1 MLSSAISGA
10 VFGVDAYRVDVEVDV
25 ARALPSFTV
34 VGLPDNAVKE
44 SKDRVRSAIRNSG
57 YSFPPQRITVNL
69 APADV
74 KKEGAAFDLPV
85 AVVILATDPNLG
97 IRGLDRVLL
106 LGELSLDGRVRPV
119 RGVLPIAMEARRLG
133 LDAVCVP
140 RENAAEAAVV
150 KGLTVHPV
158 DSLAEVVEGLR
169 EGSLPAARVDPA
181 EFFGRGARYDVDFD
195 EVRGQGHVKR
205 ALEVAAAGGH
215 NVFLVGPPGSGKTM
229 LARRLPTILPEMTWD
244 EALETSRIYSV
255 MGVQD
260 GDGALVVRR
269 PFRAP
274 HHTISDAG
282 LIGGGT
288 IPRCGEISLAHNGVL
303 FLDELPEFKKHVLEV
318 LRQPLEDGAVTIARA
333 STSVTFPAR
342 FMLVAAMNPCP
353 CGYYGDPQHE
363 CTCSPS
369 GIRKYRA
376 RVSGPLLDRF
386 DLHAEVPAVRYR
398 EMAGTGGDG
407 SSAEIRARVAAAR
420 QRQATRYAGRPFH
433 CNAHLS
439 AAGVR
444 KHCTPSADAR
454 DLLEHAMDRLG
465 LSARAYTRALK
476 VARTIADLEEVE
488 EVTRAQVLEA
498 LQFRRASL
506 GPRGD

>member
-1 MLSSAISGA
+1 MLSSVISGA

-57 YSFPPQRITVNL
+57 YAFPPQRITVNL

-74 KKEGAAFDLPV
+74 KKEGAAFDLPM
-85 AVVILATDPNLG
+85 ALVILATDPDLG
-97 IRGLDRVLL
+97 LRGLERVLF
-106 LGELSLDGRVRPV
+106 LGELSLDGRLRPV
-119 RGVLPIAMEARRLG
+119 RGVLPIALEARRLG
-133 LDAVCVP
+133 LEAICVP

-150 KGLTVHPV
+150 KGLTVHAAGA
-158 DSLAEVVEGLR
+158 LAEVVEGLR
-169 EGSLPAARVDPA
+169 GGSLPCFHADLSDL
-181 EFFGRGARYDVDFD
+181 FGRRAEYDVDFG
-195 EVRGQGHVKR
+195 EVHGQGHVKR

-215 NVFLVGPPGSGKTM
+215 NVFLVGPPGAGKTM
-229 LARRLPTILPEMTWD
+229 LARRLPTILPEMTWE

-260 GDGALVVRR
+260 GTGPLVVRR

-318 LRQPLEDGAVTIARA
+318 LRQPLEDGEVTIARA

-353 CGYYGDPQHE
+353 CGYFGDPHHE
-363 CTCSPS
+363 CTCNPS

-386 DLHAEVPAVRYR
+386 DLHVEAPAVRYR
-398 EMAGTGGDG
+398 EMAGGGGDET
-407 SSAEIRARVAAAR
+407 SAAVRERVARARAL
-420 QRQATRYAGRPFH
+420 QAERYAGRRFH

-439 AAGVR
+439 PAAVR
-444 KHCTPSADAR
+444 RFCSPAADAR
-454 DLLEHAMDRLG
+454 QLLEHAMDRLG

-476 VARTIADLEEVE
+476 VARTIADLDGAGEVAR
-488 EVTRAQVLEA
+488 VHVLEA
-498 LQFRRASL
+498 LQFRRAASVL
-506 GPRGD
+506 QRE

>member
-57 YSFPPQRITVNL
+57 YGFPPQRITVNL

-74 KKEGAAFDLPV
+74 KKEGAAFDLPMALV
-85 AVVILATDPNLG
+85 LLATDPNLG
-97 IRGLDRVLL
+97 IRGLDRILF

-119 RGVLPIAMEARRLG
+119 RGVLPIALEARRLG
-133 LDAVCVP
+133 LEAVCVP

-150 KGLTVHPV
+150 QGLAVHAV
-158 DSLAEVVEGLR
+158 ETLAEVVEGLR
-169 EGSLPAARVDPA
+169 AGGLPRLELDLTGV
-181 EFFGRGARYDVDFD
+181 FGRRAECDVDFA

-215 NVFLVGPPGSGKTM
+215 NLFLVGPPGAGKTM
-229 LARRLPTILPEMTWD
+229 LARRLPTILPEMTWE

-260 GDGALVVRR
+260 GGGPLVVHR

-333 STSVTFPAR
+333 ATSVTFPAR

-353 CGYYGDPQHE
+353 CGYHGDPQHE

-369 GIRKYRA
+369 AIRKYRA

-386 DLHAEVPAVRYR
+386 DLHVEVPAVRYR
-398 EMAGTGGDG
+398 EMAGGGEEEA
-407 SSAEIRARVAAAR
+407 SAQVRDRVARARR
-420 QRQATRYAGRPFH
+420 RQAERYAGRAFH
-433 CNAHLS
+433 CNAHMSS
-439 AAGVR
+439 AAVR
-444 KHCTPSADAR
+444 RCAVPSAEAR
-454 DLLEHAMDRLG
+454 GLLEHARDRLG

-476 VARTIADLEEVE
+476 VARTIADLEGADDVG
-488 EVTRAQVLEA
+488 RAHVLEA
-498 LQFRRASL
+498 LQFRRTGL
-506 GPRGD
+506 GQRGD

>member
-1 MLSSAISGA
+1 VLSSAISGA

-57 YSFPPQRITVNL
+57 YGFPPHRITVNL

-74 KKEGAAFDLPV
+74 KKEGAAFDLPM
-85 AVVILATDPNLG
+85 ALVILATDPNLG
-97 IRGLDRVLL
+97 LRGLDRILV

-119 RGVLPIAMEARRLG
+119 RGVLPIALEARRLG
-133 LDAVCVP
+133 LEAVCVP

-150 KGLTVHPV
+150 QGLAVHGV

-169 EGSLPAARVDPA
+169 AGALPKLECDLSAV
-181 EFFGRGARYDVDFD
+181 FGRRVEYHADFA
-195 EVRGQGHVKR
+195 EVRGQAHVKR

-215 NVFLVGPPGSGKTM
+215 NVFLVGPPGAGKTM
-229 LARRLPTILPEMTWD
+229 LARRLPSVLPEMTWE

-255 MGVQD
+255 MGVRD
-260 GDGALVVRR
+260 GGGPLVVHR

-288 IPRCGEISLAHNGVL
+288 LPRCGEISLAHNGVL

-318 LRQPLEDGAVTIARA
+318 LRQPLEDGEVTIARA
-333 STSVTFPAR
+333 ATSVTFPAR

-353 CGYYGDPQHE
+353 CGYHGDPQHE

-369 GIRKYRA
+369 AIRKYRT

-386 DLHAEVPAVRYR
+386 DLHVEVPAVRYR
-398 EMAGTGGDG
+398 EMAGGADEEP
-407 SSAEIRARVAAAR
+407 SARIRDRVAGAR
-420 QRQATRYAGRPFH
+420 RRQAERYAGRAFH
-433 CNAHLS
+433 CNAHMS
-439 AAGVR
+439 PAAVR
-444 KHCTPSADAR
+444 RHAVPSAEAR
-454 DLLEHAMDRLG
+454 GLLEHAMDRLG

-476 VARTIADLEEVE
+476 VARTIADLEGLEDVG
-488 EVTRAQVLEA
+488 RSHVLEA
-498 LQFRRASL
+498 LQFRRAGL
-506 GPRGD
+506 GPRGE

>member
-25 ARALPSFTV
+25 ARALPSFTL

-57 YSFPPQRITVNL
+57 YAFPPQRITVNL

-85 AVVILATDPNLG
+85 AVVILATDPQLG
-97 IRGLDRVLL
+97 IRGLERVLL

-119 RGVLPIAMEARRLG
+119 KGVLPIAMEARRLG
-133 LDAVCVP
+133 LDGVCVP

-150 KGLTVHPV
+150 KDLAVYPV
-158 DSLAEVVEGLR
+158 DTLADVVEGLR
-169 EGSLPAARVDPA
+169 GGGLAEARLDRDRL
-181 EFFGRGARYDVDFD
+181 FGRQDEYEEDFD

-205 ALEVAAAGGH
+205 ALEIAAAGGH

-260 GDGALVVRR
+260 GEGPLVVRR

-333 STSVTFPAR
+333 ATSVTFPAR

-353 CGYYGDPQHE
+353 CGYHGDLQHE

-369 GIRKYRA
+369 AIRKYRA

-386 DLHAEVPAVRYR
+386 DLHAEVPAIRYR
-398 EMAGTGGDG
+398 EMAGGSGDE
-407 SSAEIRARVAAAR
+407 SSGAVRERVAVAR
-420 QRQATRYAGRPFH
+420 QRQATRYAGRTFH

-439 AAGVR
+439 AAAVR
-444 KHCTPSADAR
+444 RHCSPSADAR
-454 DLLEHAMDRLG
+454 NLLEHAMDRLG

-476 VARTIADLEEVE
+476 VARTIADLEGAEGVG
-488 EVTRAQVLEA
+488 RAHVLEA
-498 LQFRRASL
+498 LQFRRAGL
-506 GPRGD
+506 GPRAD